1 MILTLLDFNF
11 TKGYIY
17 ITKKKEDGFDDDCLR
32 QVMNSIQVDYNVINI
47 YCVDM

>member
-11 TKGYIY
+11 TRGYIY

-32 QVMNSIQVDYNVINI
+32 YQTITNSTQKKNSLLQCI
-47 YCVDM
+47 